1 MDNYKHIDTVCPYC
15 GTGCIIDFTVDTAN
29 NRIIEAQGSPDG
41 VNNDGRLC
49 LKGLYGWDYLNDPQ
63 ILTKRLRHPMIRRR
77 GKKSPL
83 EEVSWDEA
91 IRFTADRLKSIIKLY
106 GPDTV
111 MVAGSARGPG
121 NEAAYITQKFARAV
135 IGTNNIDHCARV

>member
-1 MDNYKHIDTVCPYC
+1 MTTYKHIDTVCPYC
-15 GTGCIIDFTVDTAN
+15 GTGCIIDFTVDTDA
-29 NRIIEAQGSPDG
+29 NRIIEATGSPDG

-63 ILTKRLRHPMIRRR
+63 ILTKRLRKPLIRRR

-91 IRFTADRLKSIIKLY
+91 IRFTAEFLNKTTMDLCIEMDLTERVIVAVADAQAPGTSQHY
-106 GPDTV
+106 TV
-111 MVAGSARGPG
+111 
-121 NEAAYITQKFARAV
+121 TH
-135 IGTNNIDHCARV
+135 IGEPPRVT